1 MPTLKKKSPV
11 VEKPAKSSSKSVKK
25 TLPLKITKPIKT
37 SKKTLGSIKKK
48 VAPKKTS
55 SLSPQD
61 KLAKE
66 ALILV
71 NQAASLLRK
80 GIKKGSKATHEARIS
95 LHKEAHGLLGSASSN
110 IDHLLKSGA
119 SLLHSVIDKV

>member
-11 VEKPAKSSSKSVKK
+11 VKKPAKSSSKSIKK
-25 TLPLKITKPIKT
+25 TLPPKITKPIKT
-37 SKKTLGSIKKK
+37 TKKTLGSIKKK
-48 VAPKKTS
+48 ALPKKTAS
-55 SLSPQD
+55 PAPQD

-66 ALILV
+66 ALKLV
-71 NQAASLLRK
+71 DKAASLLRK
-80 GIKKGSKATHEARIS
+80 GIKKGSKATHEARIA

>member
-11 VEKPAKSSSKSVKK
+11 VKKPAKSLSKSVKK
-25 TLPLKITKPIKT
+25 TLPPKITKPIKT
-37 SKKTLGSIKKK
+37 TKKTLGSIKKK
-48 VAPKKTS
+48 ALPKKTAS
-55 SLSPQD
+55 PAPQD

-66 ALILV
+66 ALKLV
-71 NQAASLLRK
+71 DKAASLLRK
-80 GIKKGSKATHEARIS
+80 GIKKGSKATHEARIA
-95 LHKEAHGLLGSASSN
+95 LHKEAHELLGSASSN